1 MWNNNKEYLQVQ
13 IYPCG
18 YILKK
23 FSQVDFSPFLTYLFI
38 YLFGQHYSLSLIKK
52 KSESKFSKSSK
63 KNGSIYF
70 FYFNFKNLSTQRK
83 INSDQNTKTL
93 SGF

>member
-52 KSESKFSKSSK
+52 NQNQNSPKALKKMVVYISSTL
-63 KNGSIYF
+63 I
-70 FYFNFKNLSTQRK
+70 LK
-83 INSDQNTKTL
+83 ISLPK
-93 SGF
+93 GK